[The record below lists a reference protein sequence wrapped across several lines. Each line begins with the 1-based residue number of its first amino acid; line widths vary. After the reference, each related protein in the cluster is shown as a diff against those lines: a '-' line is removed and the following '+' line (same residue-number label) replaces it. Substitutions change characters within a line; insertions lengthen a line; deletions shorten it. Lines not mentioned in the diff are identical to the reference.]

1 MSLCNAC
8 CDSDSRSSSG
18 RRRSALLLG
27 FSVAF
32 ALFFQYSLAP
42 ALSPESSNW
51 IVDIPEVGSYIV
63 DSWNDGCE
71 NDNKLLQDDCRGN
84 SGVYRVTF
92 FAGVFFILLSLIAMC
107 NPSFNRKSWPAK
119 YILYSCLVFLSI
131 FVPNRPLFL
140 DIYVP
145 FARIG
150 ASIFIVIQQIVLI
163 DLAYSWNES
172 WVEKSNEADYQE
184 FGFGKKWLR
193 AILITCSGLYIASLT
208 GIILLW
214 REFSG
219 CHENEAFIVITGVMI
234 LITTV
239 VQLLSEQASLLTS
252 AVISLYS
259 TCLCFS
265 SVSKNPDGNC
275 NPRLGEDDPLGV
287 FIGISL
293 TICFLIWAGFS
304 ATADSRLSTGD
315 SDDDASVLND
325 DDSGVQ
331 MERPLIE
338 GVVANDYLLP
348 LWAGFSATADSR
360 LSTGDSD
367 DDASV
372 LSVQME
378 RPLIEGVVAN
388 PDSDSEENCS
398 TMTGKSNIGSKL
410 WKLNFMLALVTCWV
424 GTSLTEWGSVSVEGD
439 IANPESG
446 DVNMWMIIV
455 SQWVTF
461 GLYSWTL
468 VAPLLFPDREF
479 F

>member
-18 RRRSALLLG
+18 RKRSALLLG

-92 FAGVFFILLSLIAMC
+92 FAGIFFILLSLIAMC

-184 FGFGKKWLR
+184 FGSGKKWLR

-331 MERPLIE
+331 MERPL
-338 GVVANDYLLP
+338 V
-348 LWAGFSATADSR
+348 
-360 LSTGDSD
+360 
-367 DDASV
+367 
-372 LSVQME
+372 
-378 RPLIEGVVAN
+378 EGVVAN